1 MGLQPAA
8 PGAAGLLPQPASA
21 ARQPAESAAAADA
34 GLWPAAAAAAAV
46 AAAAVVVAVVAAGRS
61 SVSAAVGS
69 FLGTPQ
75 GTGQLLVAGL
85 LGVLPETEQEKVARN
100 EEVNREA
107 CLRMIL

>member
-21 ARQPAESAAAADA
+21 ARQPAESAAVADA
-34 GLWPAAAAAAAV
+34 GLWPAAAAAVAAAAV
-46 AAAAVVVAVVAAGRS
+46 AAAVAAAGRS